1 MSIWKNVEQHYKQSL
16 TLPVC
21 SCWGAPPIT
30 SVLSDVRKCPAPT
43 EYPVNYKCTIQ
54 YCQYHT
60 KKKMGTW
67 RIKAVNTTNYCK
79 SDIQNSCKLAMK
91 TERNVFINK
100 RSIQTVS
107 SSKQK
112 QVSETLISSQDLNY
126 LLYFKSLQNKL
137 QTSFVNSY
145 STIIRWLFILQY
157 K

>member
-1 MSIWKNVEQHYKQSL
+1 MCGYVEECWTNQFYKQSL

-91 TERNVFINK
+91 TERNVFK
-100 RSIQTVS
+100 Y
-107 SSKQK
+107 KQK
-112 QVSETLISSQDLNY
+112 VNTNSKFQQAETSVRNTYFFPGSQL
-126 LLYFKSLQNKL
+126 SA
-137 QTSFVNSY
+137 
-145 STIIRWLFILQY
+145 IL
-157 K
+157 